1 MEQCIHHETSVERPR
16 LFNKVQEMA
25 LGMGLNSAAWNH
37 RPSAAFSFLPQLGP
51 FKEITGDAH
60 TPPPR

>member
-1 MEQCIHHETSVERPR
+1 MEQCICHETIVERPQ

-25 LGMGLNSAAWNH
+25 LGMGLNSAAWNY
-37 RPSAAFSFLPQLGP
+37 RPSAAFRFYPQLGP
-51 FKEITGDAH
+51 IKGIADNAH